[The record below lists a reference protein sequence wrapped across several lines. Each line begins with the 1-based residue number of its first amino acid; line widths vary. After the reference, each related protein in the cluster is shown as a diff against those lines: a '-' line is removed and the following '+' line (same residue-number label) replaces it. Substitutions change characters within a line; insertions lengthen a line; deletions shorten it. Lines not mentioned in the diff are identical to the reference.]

1 MAIEISER
9 FCVEA
14 PIDSVWRFVRDPEQ
28 IVTCMPGAS
37 LDEVVDDRTYLG
49 TVKVKLGAVT
59 TRYKGRV
66 ELVEI
71 DDASYTVRLVAEGHE
86 TSGGTA
92 RGTLSS
98 RLSSLPDG
106 STEVVA
112 EGDIDLTGRVLQ
124 VGRGMIG
131 GVSKQLFKQFAAS
144 TKAHIEGAAT
154 EQASA
159 GDRAESAAAVGVEAP
174 PLRILPLL
182 LRTWWS
188 AARRL
193 VRKIATWFGMRRP
206 GDDPFFEQT
215 ISER

>member
-1 MAIEISER
+1 VAIEISER

-14 PIDSVWRFVRDPEQ
+14 PIDSVWRFVKDPEQ
-28 IVTCMPGAS
+28 LVTFMPGAS
-37 LDEVVDDRTYLG
+37 LDEVVDARTYLG

-66 ELVEI
+66 EFVEI
-71 DDASYTVRLVAEGHE
+71 DDAGYTVRLVAEGHE

-124 VGRGMIG
+124 VGRGMIS
-131 GVSKQLFKQFAAS
+131 GVSKQLFRQFAAS
-144 TKAHIEGAAT
+144 TKAHIEGAA
-154 EQASA
+154 ASA
-159 GDRAESAAAVGVEAP
+159 DDGRAGASPPAVAEP
-174 PLRILPLL
+174 IRILPLL
-182 LRTWWS
+182 LRTLWS

-193 VRKIATWFGMRRP
+193 VHKVATWFGRRKP
-206 GDDPFFEQT
+206 GDDPFVEQT
-215 ISER
+215 YSER